1 MSVRLIRGL
10 ASAAAC
16 VAAMWMVSTG
26 VPVSGLAQEQPP
38 APAIT
43 LRIMVATT
51 ADAAARLAARLAAGE
66 SFPVL
71 AQAESTAPSAA
82 SGGWLGRLPLS
93 QLRPEVR
100 RALEG
105 VTPGHVTAVVRLPTG
120 FAIFKVEE
128 DEPADVAAPVA
139 AALAASGAVK
149 YVYDVSGFT
158 EARAALESLPK
169 PADWNLSPRA
179 ICDARTRS
187 LAATRDSLE
196 AYLAPGNDG
205 ARASQPAINLM
216 QLYFGLGQL
225 ETYDGRMDR
234 AIARFEQAAA
244 IAESGVP
251 NAALQMAEALGI
263 AHLHKAGFD
272 NDIYRHPGD
281 FCLLPVKPGQT
292 YARPAASD
300 RAIEY
305 FTRYLAQKPE
315 DLEVR
320 WLLNLAYM
328 TQGGY
333 PSKVPAAFLIPP
345 AAFQS
350 AEDVGRF
357 RDVAPA
363 AGLDQF
369 DMAGGLV
376 VEDFTNSGRLDVM
389 TSSMNSCGVMRVFG
403 NNGDGTFTDRAA
415 TSGLGDALGGLN
427 LVPGDYN
434 NDGCQDVLQLRGGW
448 EYLPQRRSLLRNN
461 CNGTFTDVTAGS
473 GLEAPSTS
481 QTAVWSDIDNDGWLD
496 LFIGNESSP
505 AQLFRNRGDGTFED
519 ISVKAGVSRAAFSKG
534 VAAADYD
541 NDGYPDLYVNNYGET
556 NFLYRNNRNG
566 TFTEFSAAAR
576 VTGTPTGF
584 ATWFFDY
591 DNDGWS
597 DLFVTSYVASLDEMV
612 RDLLGRPHNATTAR
626 LYRNM
631 GDGTFRDVTAEAG
644 LDKVLMPMGANFGD
658 IDNDGFLDMFLGTG
672 QPSYAA
678 MQGAV
683 LLRNRDGRAFVNV
696 TASSGTG
703 ELHKGHAVAFADLDN
718 DGDEDIV
725 FEVGG
730 ATPGDRHAMRVFE
743 NPGHGNDWIALKLV
757 GRKSNRSAVGAR
769 ITVTVVDDA
778 GRTRTVHRTVGTGGS
793 FGASPLLQHIGLG
806 KDAKKVDVEVWWPTS
821 GTRQRF
827 GDVGRNKWLQIEEF
841 ATAPVPMSRQPVRLG
856 GARRAS

>member
-1 MSVRLIRGL
+1 MKTSRALLSVV
-10 ASAAAC
+10 AC
-16 VAAMWMVSTG
+16 AVAVWLVAG
-26 VPVSGLAQEQPP
+26 RVSGLAQEPP
-38 APAIT
+38 SPSIT
-43 LRIMVATT
+43 LRIIVATT
-51 ADAAARLAARLAAGE
+51 ADAAERLASRLAAGE

-71 AQAESTAPSAA
+71 AEAESTGPNAA
-82 SGGWLGRLPLS
+82 SGGWLGKLPLS

-105 VTPGHVTAVVRLPTG
+105 VTPGHVTPVVRLPTG

-128 DEPADVAAPVA
+128 DEPADVASSVTAS
-139 AALAASGAVK
+139 LAASGAVK

-158 EARAALESLPK
+158 EARAALESLSKSP
-169 PADWNLSPRA
+169 DWNTNPRA

-187 LAATRDSLE
+187 LATTRDSLE
-196 AYLAPGNDG
+196 AYLAPDNQ

-225 ETYDGRMDR
+225 EAYDGHMDR
-234 AIARFEQAAA
+234 AISRFEDAARMA
-244 IAESGVP
+244 DTGVP
-251 NAALQMAEALGI
+251 NAVVQMTEALGI

-272 NDIYRHPGD
+272 NDIYANPSD
-281 FCLLPVKPGQT
+281 FCLLPVRPGQT
-292 YARPAASD
+292 YARPAESN

-305 FTRYLAQKPE
+305 FTQYLARKPD

-333 PSKVPAAFLIPP
+333 PDKVPAAFLIPP
-345 AAFQS
+345 QAFQS

-363 AGLDQF
+363 AGLNQF

-376 VEDFTNSGRLDVM
+376 VEDFSNTGRLDVM

-415 TSGLGDALGGLN
+415 AAGLGDELGGLN
-427 LVPGDYN
+427 IVPGDYN

-461 CNGTFTDVTAGS
+461 CNGTFTDVTAAS
-473 GLEAPSTS
+473 GLAAPSTS
-481 QTAVWSDIDNDGWLD
+481 QTAVWTDIDNDGWLD
-496 LFIGNESSP
+496 LFIGNETSP
-505 AQLFRNRGDGTFED
+505 AQLFRNKGDGTFED
-519 ISVKAGVSRAAFSKG
+519 ISQKAGVSRAAFSKG
-534 VAAADYD
+534 VTAADYD
-541 NDGYPDLYVNNYGET
+541 NDRYPDLYVNNYGET
-556 NFLYRNNRNG
+556 NFLYHNNRNG

-584 ATWFFDY
+584 GTWFFDY
-591 DNDGWS
+591 NNDGWP
-597 DLFVTSYVASLDEMV
+597 DLFVTSYVASIDEMV

-631 GDGTFRDVTAEAG
+631 GDGTFRDVTAEVG
-644 LDKVLMPMGANFGD
+644 LNKVLMPMGSNFGD

-672 QPSYAA
+672 QPSYVA

-683 LLRNRDGRAFVNV
+683 LLRNQGGRAFVNV

-703 ELHKGHAVAFADLDN
+703 ELHKGHGVAFADLDN

-757 GRKSNRSAVGAR
+757 GKKSNRSAVGAR
-769 ITVTVVDDA
+769 IKVTVLGED
-778 GRTRTVHRTVGTGGS
+778 GQTRVMQRTVGTGGS

-806 KDAKKVDVEVWWPTS
+806 RAAKKVDLEIWWPTTD
-821 GTRQRF
+821 TRQRF
-827 GDVGRNKWLQIEEF
+827 EDVGRNRWLQIEEF
-841 ATAPVPMSRQPVRLG
+841 ATNVVPLAREPVRLG
-856 GARRAS
+856 GAKRPS